1 MEKFW
6 GQLKS
11 LQKTPKQ
18 NNKAKKQKQTK
29 NHPPN
34 KHKKKTPT
42 PQKKK
47 KGRECIHLNFTS

>member
-18 NNKAKKQKQTK
+18 TNKAKKQKQTK
-29 NHPPN
+29 NHPLN
-34 KHKKKTPT
+34 KHKKT
-42 PQKKK
+42 QHHRKKK
-47 KGRECIHLNFTS
+47 KGENVFI